1 MSAAAFIR
9 LNGRGLNLETAK
21 QTKIRVDDL
30 LKVLRIGRFGQA
42 DADGS
47 GAKISVVFP
56 QIPPGMANLSKNS
69 FFVSWITALT
79 RKLAQYPAQKRKPKM
94 E

>member
-30 LKVLRIGRFGQA
+30 LKVLRICRLGPAEAGGPHYENFG
-42 DADGS
+42 
-47 GAKISVVFP
+47 
-56 QIPPGMANLSKNS
+56 
-69 FFVSWITALT
+69 WIF
-79 RKLAQYPAQKRKPKM
+79 RKFRWVWLIR
-94 E
+94 